1 MASSSFSSSPGN
13 SGEGHGRAWARLF
26 LGSSQV
32 LHLCPL
38 VPALGPDVQTL
49 SLSSQ
54 SKSYRAK
61 SNAPLEGKSNA
72 VGCLAAS
79 QVASGFLGEQEAPQ
93 GACP

>member
-13 SGEGHGRAWARLF
+13 SGEEGQGRAWARLF

-32 LHLCPL
+32 LYLCPL
-38 VPALGPDVQTL
+38 VPASKLCL
-49 SLSSQ
+49 SPANQ
-54 SKSYRAK
+54 SYRTK

-72 VGCLAAS
+72 VGCSAAS